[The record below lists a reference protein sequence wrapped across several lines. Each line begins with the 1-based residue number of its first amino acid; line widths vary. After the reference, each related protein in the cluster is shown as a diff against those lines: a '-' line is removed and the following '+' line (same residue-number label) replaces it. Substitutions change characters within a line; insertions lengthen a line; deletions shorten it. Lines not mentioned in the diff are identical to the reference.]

1 MATKSTAGKKETKKN
16 SVKQTRSQK
25 GKAENSMDA
34 ENVQATDVLSEDI
47 KENTTKE
54 NTTVEQKEESHTVNE
69 GNDTVADTKDEIPN
83 QQVILNEHSEEVC
96 SMFKKITKH
105 YDLLN
110 HVCSLGLDYW
120 WRHVLVSGFVLGS
133 TNKILDMAAGTLDVS
148 LCALKK
154 YKQAQIVA
162 GDICP
167 EMLEMGKEK
176 LKAADVDRIELKT
189 IDALAVPYAEK
200 SFDVVSMAFGI
211 RNIDERV
218 KALAELKKVLV
229 TGGQLYILEFSP
241 VKNPLLQ
248 KAYYFYIEK
257 IMPAIA
263 RLFGENAEAYEYLAK
278 SIKAFPRQEDFC
290 AELKEAG
297 FDFVN
302 YKKLSFG
309 IVTIYT
315 AIKGK

>member
-1 MATKSTAGKKETKKN
+1 MATKSTAGKKEAKQKST
-16 SVKQTRSQK
+16 KQTRSQK
-25 GKAENSMDA
+25 TESDAPQEEKKEKIAVEENMSEQTMH
-34 ENVQATDVLSEDI
+34 ENASAASE
-47 KENTTKE
+47 TKE
-54 NTTVEQKEESHTVNE
+54 EVLE
-69 GNDTVADTKDEIPN
+69 

-96 SMFKKITKH
+96 SMFKKITRH

-110 HVCSLGLDYW
+110 HVCSLGLDFW
-120 WRHVLVSGFVLGS
+120 WRHVLVNSFVLGS

-148 LCALKK
+148 VCALKK
-154 YKQAQIVA
+154 YKQARIVA

-167 EMLEMGKEK
+167 EMLEMGKRK
-176 LKAADVDRIELKT
+176 LKANDVDRIELKT
-189 IDALAVPYAEK
+189 IDALAIPYKDK

-211 RNIDERV
+211 RNIEERV
-218 KALAELKKVLV
+218 KALTEMKKVLV

-241 VKNPLLQ
+241 VKNPYLQ

-263 RLFGENAEAYEYLAK
+263 KLFGEDAHAYEYLAQ
-278 SIKAFPRQEDFC
+278 SIKAFPCQEDFC
-290 AELKEAG
+290 KELKEAG

-302 YKKLSFG
+302 YRKLSFG

>member
-1 MATKSTAGKKETKKN
+1 MENGVFMATKSTAAKKETNKN
-16 SVKQTRSQK
+16 SSKQTRSQK
-25 GKAENSMDA
+25 AEADI
-34 ENVQATDVLSEDI
+34 SE
-47 KENTTKE
+47 KMEENTAVFENETRENISVESSETKG
-54 NTTVEQKEESHTVNE
+54 VL
-69 GNDTVADTKDEIPN
+69 D

-110 HVCSLGLDYW
+110 HLCSLGLDFW
-120 WRHVLVSGFVLGS
+120 WRHVLVNSFMLGS

-154 YKQAQIVA
+154 FKQAQIVA

-176 LKAADVDRIELKT
+176 LKANDMDRIELRT
-189 IDALAVPYAEK
+189 IDALAIPYAEK

-211 RNIDERV
+211 RNIDDRV
-218 KALAELKKVLV
+218 RALTEMKKVLV
-229 TGGQLYILEFSP
+229 FGGQLHILEFSP

-263 RLFGENAEAYEYLAK
+263 KLFGEDAHAYEYLAQ
-278 SIKAFPRQEDFC
+278 SIKAFPCQEDFC
-290 AELKEAG
+290 KELKEAG

-302 YKKLSFG
+302 YRKLSFG

>member
-1 MATKSTAGKKETKKN
+1 MATKSTAAKKETKKTGT
-16 SVKQTRSQK
+16 KQTRSQK
-25 GKAENSMDA
+25 VKAE
-34 ENVQATDVLSEDI
+34 VLNEEM
-47 KENTTKE
+47 KENTAAEE
-54 NTTVEQKEESHTVNE
+54 NENSKTMREDKNTAEEPKQ
-69 GNDTVADTKDEIPN
+69 DTLE

-120 WRHVLVSGFVLGS
+120 WRHVLVHSFALGS

-154 YKQAQIVA
+154 YKQAHIVA

-167 EMLEMGKEK
+167 EMLEMGKGK
-176 LKAADVDRIELKT
+176 LKAKDTDRIELKT
-189 IDALAVPYAEK
+189 IDALAIPYAEK

-211 RNIDERV
+211 RNIEERV
-218 KALAELKKVLV
+218 KALAEMKKVLV
-229 TGGQLYILEFSP
+229 AGGQLYILEFSP
-241 VKNPLLQ
+241 VKNPFLQ

-263 RLFGENAEAYEYLAK
+263 KLFGENAEAYEYLAK
-278 SIKAFPRQEDFC
+278 SIKAFPSQEDFC
-290 AELKEAG
+290 AELREAG
-297 FDFVN
+297 FNLVN
-302 YKKLSFG
+302 YRKLSFG

>member
-1 MATKSTAGKKETKKN
+1 MAIKSTAAKKETKQKN
-16 SVKQTRSQK
+16 TKQTRSQK
-25 GKAENSMDA
+25 VKA
-34 ENVQATDVLSEDI
+34 DVSNEEI
-47 KENTTKE
+47 KENTAVEE
-54 NTTVEQKEESHTVNE
+54 NDNNE
-69 GNDTVADTKDEIPN
+69 AMCEDKNTADAPKQDTPE

-120 WRHVLVSGFVLGS
+120 WRHVLVNSFVPGP

-176 LKAADVDRIELKT
+176 LNADNADRIELKT
-189 IDALAVPYAEK
+189 IDALAIPYAEK

-211 RNIDERV
+211 RNIEERV
-218 KALAELKKVLV
+218 KALTEMKKVLV

-241 VKNPLLQ
+241 VKNPFLQ

-263 RLFGENAEAYEYLAK
+263 KLFGENAEAYEYLAK
-278 SIKAFPRQEDFC
+278 SIKAFPCQEDFC

-302 YKKLSFG
+302 YRKLSFG